1 MMPKPWYGKMC
12 IRDRSDGFPV
22 FWREF
27 LGEPFLHAE
36 PVFRDA
42 PGMKRLDGG
51 IRELPGRNGNDYVHH
66 FAGPAGHGCQ
76 HAGHRGGKFRML
88 VQNVQQ
94 PVAAQ
99 FSRNGL
105 RPFQKFRKAVRRKF
119 FGNGCQISCL
129 LYTSCCADG

>member
-1 MMPKPWYGKMC
+1 MNGWYG
-12 IRDRSDGFPV
+12 DSTTSAPGQSDGFPV

-66 FAGPAGHGCQ
+66 FAGLPGMAASTRATVEESSACSS
-76 HAGHRGGKFRML
+76 RMSSSQL
-88 VQNVQQ
+88 Q
-94 PVAAQ
+94 PQ

-119 FGNGCQISCL
+119 L
-129 LYTSCCADG
+129 KDAR